1 MSKTNYRMVFRS
13 KDKLTEKAIDNFI
26 TIVGY
31 ASRTLGIEI
40 EVQKVKEEKPFEFSG
55 RVSEAP

>member
-1 MSKTNYRMVFRS
+1 MCETEYVIEIKS
-13 KDKLTEKAIDNFI
+13 KDRLTQKAIDNLA

-31 ASRTLGIEI
+31 ASKTLGIDI
-40 EVQKVKEEKPFEFSG
+40 EVKKIKEEKLFEFKG

>member
-1 MSKTNYRMVFRS
+1 MCETEYVIEIKS
-13 KDKLTEKAIDNFI
+13 KDRLTQKAIDNLA

-31 ASRTLGIEI
+31 ASKTLGIDI
-40 EVQKVKEEKPFEFSG
+40 EVKKIKEEKPFEFSG

>member
-1 MSKTNYRMVFRS
+1 MCETEYVIEIKS
-13 KDKLTEKAIDNFI
+13 KDRLTQKAIDNLA

-31 ASRTLGIEI
+31 ASKTLGIDI
-40 EVQKVKEEKPFEFSG
+40 EVKRIKEEKLFEFKG